1 MVQAAAM
8 TTRHEHQTQKLNL
21 PPGALVHIGQRLVE
35 APRITVIE
43 YVDEAYSCRE
53 LNGDIAEALA
63 TIRVFPDRKSVLWIN
78 VDGLHEAKTIEA
90 IGKAFNLHPLIRE
103 DVMNTELRPKL
114 DEYEECIFMVLKMLD
129 YDEDEEQIIVEQ
141 VSMVLGEGFVLTFQE
156 RVGDVF
162 EAVRS
167 RIKENAG
174 RIRKMKADYLA
185 YRLLDAIID
194 HYFVALEALAEI
206 VDRLEERLADT
217 PDRVKADELHTLRR
231 EVLYLRKSI
240 TPARELIGTLARI
253 EDPQLITPAVEPYL
267 RDIHDHVVQVSESV
281 EHTRE
286 VLASMLD
293 IYHASLSN
301 KMNEVMKVLSI
312 VTAIFIPL
320 SFIAGVYGMN
330 FRHMPELEEPMAYP
344 VVLVAM
350 LLIGGAI
357 AWYTKRKRWW

>member
-1 MVQAAAM
+1 M
-8 TTRHEHQTQKLNL
+8 TTRQEHQTQKLNL
-21 PPGALVHIGQRLVE
+21 PPGSLVHIGQRLVE
-35 APRITVIE
+35 APRITAIE
-43 YVDEAYSCRE
+43 YVDDAYSCRE
-53 LNGDIAEALA
+53 LSGNIDEVLQTVRA
-63 TIRVFPDRKSVLWIN
+63 FPDRKSVLWLNI
-78 VDGLHEAKTIEA
+78 DGIHEAKTVEA
-90 IGKAFNLHPLIRE
+90 IGKAFSLHPLIRE

-114 DEYEECIFMVLKMLD
+114 DEYDDCVFIVIKMLD
-129 YDEDEEQIIVEQ
+129 YDEAEQQIIVEQ
-141 VSMVLGEGFVLTFQE
+141 VSMVLGDGFLLTFQE
-156 RVGDVF
+156 RFGDVF
-162 EAVRS
+162 DAVRS
-167 RIKENAG
+167 RIKDNAG
-174 RIRKMKADYLA
+174 KIRKMKADYLA

-206 VDRLEERLADT
+206 VDSLEERLADT
-217 PDRVKADELHTLRR
+217 PDKVRADELHTLRR
-231 EVLYLRKSI
+231 ETLFLRKSI

-253 EDPQLITPAVEPYL
+253 EDPQLITPSVEPYL

-330 FRHMPELEEPMAYP
+330 FQHMPELKEPIAYP
-344 VVLVAM
+344 VVLSLM

-357 AWYTKRKRWW
+357 AWFTKRKRWW

>member
-1 MVQAAAM
+1 M
-8 TTRHEHQTQKLNL
+8 TTLQGHQTQKLNL
-21 PPGALVHIGQRLVE
+21 PPGSLVHIGQRLVG
-35 APRITVIE
+35 APRITAIE
-43 YVDEAYSCRE
+43 FVDEAYSCRE
-53 LNGDIAEALA
+53 LSGNIEEALQA
-63 TIRVFPDRKSVLWIN
+63 ARVFPDRKSVLWIN

-90 IGKAFNLHPLIRE
+90 IGKAFSLHPLIRE

-129 YDEDEEQIIVEQ
+129 YDEKEEQIIVEQ
-141 VSMVLGEGFVLTFQE
+141 VSLVLGDGFVLTFQE
-156 RVGDVF
+156 RDGDVF
-162 EAVRS
+162 DAVRS
-167 RIKENAG
+167 RIKDNAG

-206 VDRLEERLADT
+206 VDSLEERLAET
-217 PDRVKADELHTLRR
+217 PEKVRADELHTLRR
-231 EVLYLRKSI
+231 EVLFLRKSI
-240 TPARELIGTLARI
+240 TPARELVGTLARI
-253 EDPQLITPAVEPYL
+253 EDPLLITPAVEPYL

-330 FRHMPELEEPMAYP
+330 FQHMPELKEPIAYP
-344 VVLVAM
+344 LVLLLMA
-350 LLIGGAI
+350 LIGGAM